1 MLESFKA
8 QVSDVTMLCKLTW
21 GKKVCFSPACTG
33 SFLDHRL
40 YSVLWKW
47 FSIALLITQILV
59 CVCLYRSL
67 LARWKILRE
76 RYCN

>member
-1 MLESFKA
+1 MLESFRA

-21 GKKVCFSPACTG
+21 EKVCFSPACKG
-33 SFLDHRL
+33 SCLDHRL
-40 YSVLWKW
+40 YSVLWKC